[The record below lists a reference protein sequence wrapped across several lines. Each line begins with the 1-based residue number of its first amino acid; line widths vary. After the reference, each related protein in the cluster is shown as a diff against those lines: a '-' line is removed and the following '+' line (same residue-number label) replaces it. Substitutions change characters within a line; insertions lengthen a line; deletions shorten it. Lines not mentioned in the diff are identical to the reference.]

1 MFSDEGLGWGPV
13 SPRIDLGLNGQTK
26 GRNPDIKFFF
36 TEQLLGG
43 FMDFQEK
50 KRKQT
55 VDVNLSKPVYKSTRL
70 KDKEVDFLP
79 HYY

>member
-1 MFSDEGLGWGPV
+1 
-13 SPRIDLGLNGQTK
+13 
-26 GRNPDIKFFF
+26 
-36 TEQLLGG
+36 
-43 FMDFQEK
+43 MDFQEK